1 LPGACLSIRDEVQA
15 RGRVM
20 HEGKIVF
27 SQLMDHLPQHSF
39 RRSVARYGGDRSVRS
54 FSCQDQ
60 FRCMAFAQL
69 TYRDSLRDTVTCLN
83 AQPAKLY
90 HMGIRGPVRRSTLAD
105 ANERRDWRLYAAFA
119 AALIVIARRLYAGD
133 KFGADLDGAAYAL
146 DTTTIDLCLSLFPW
160 ARFHHAKGAVKLHS
174 MIDLRSNI
182 PVVIHIDDGTSYD
195 TDILDVMIPE
205 PGAVYVMDRGFVD
218 LVRLYRLNTAGAFFV
233 IRAKDNLRFR
243 RILSRPTDRTGGVIC
258 DQIVAL
264 SIRLSTRRYPARLR
278 RIRYRDPKTGKTL
291 IFLTNNFDLPP
302 RTIADLYRCRWQIE
316 LFFKWIKQHL
326 RIKSFFGNTENAVKT
341 QIWIA
346 VCVYVLIAIVKK
358 RLALQASLYTILQM
372 LSVTAFEKMPLDQL
386 FNLEPP
392 PAPHRT
398 DDNQLNLFA
407 D

>member
-1 LPGACLSIRDEVQA
+1 
-15 RGRVM
+15 M
-20 HEGKIVF
+20 YEGKLVF
-27 SQLMDHLPQHSF
+27 SQLMDHLPQHTF
-39 RRSVARYGGDRSVRS
+39 RRLVERYRGDRSVRT

-83 AQPAKLY
+83 AQQAKLF
-90 HMGIRGPVRRSTLAD
+90 HMGIRGQVRRSTLAD
-105 ANERRDWRLYAAFA
+105 ANERRDWRLYAALA
-119 AALIVIARRLYAGD
+119 STLIVSARRLYAGD
-133 KFGADLDGAAYAL
+133 TFGADLEGAAYAL

-160 ARFHHAKGAVKLHS
+160 AHFHRNKGAVKLHT
-174 MIDLRSNI
+174 MIDLRGNI
-182 PVVIHIDDGTSYD
+182 PVVIHIDDGKSYD
-195 TDILDVMIPE
+195 TDILDVMVPE
-205 PGAVYVMDRGFVD
+205 PGGLYVMDRGFFD
-218 LVRLYRLNTAGAFFV
+218 LIRLYRLNAAGAFFV

-243 RILSRPTDRTGGVIC
+243 RITSRPIERTGGLIC

-264 SIRLSTRRYPARLR
+264 TIKSSAKRYPARLR
-278 RIRYRDPKTGKTL
+278 RVRYRDPETGKPL
-291 IFLTNNFDLPP
+291 IFLTNNFLLPP

-372 LSVTAFEKMPLDQL
+372 ISVTAFEKMPLDQL
-386 FNLEPP
+386 LNIAYPQKSGRDE
-392 PAPHRT
+392 
-398 DDNQLNLFA
+398 NSQLNLFEN
-407 D
+407 